1 METSL
6 YKITFKDGREYRVF
20 CANRKQ
26 KERMHKAWNELL
38 KKDNETKV
46 EVMTNGIHTIKQFE
60 DIKTSL

>member
-20 CANRKQ
+20 CANKKQ
-26 KERMHKAWNELL
+26 KERLQKITNSLGIFQ
-38 KKDNETKV
+38 DV

-60 DIKTSL
+60 DIKSNL